1 MSEASGAS
9 RAVGIDR
16 IRAVRRTARA
26 GRSPATRLPILLA
39 VLAAAPG
46 AASAQ
51 QARESSFERSVVEVA
66 PSTGPIDKLVIDNR
80 YGDVRVEG
88 HDGDTVVIHAFKRAA
103 DDTALERL
111 KVALV
116 ADPSGA
122 LRIGTRL
129 AEGREGA
136 AVAAGSIRID
146 LVIQAPREAAVS
158 ATLFKGT
165 VAVRGME
172 NGADLK
178 TEEGEI
184 DVRNSSGR
192 ITTHS
197 ALGKQQFSEIVGEL
211 EAAGQIGDV
220 ELEMIRGRR
229 LQAMLHQGTVV
240 GRRISSRNLTIWVTR
255 GDIRIEGVAAAGGK
269 WRLMTHN
276 GNVEVRLA
284 PGAAIALRARARG
297 GQISLPS
304 ALRAARRDDQGWT
317 VASSAQRARAAM
329 VELAANVG
337 NIAVSF

>member
-1 MSEASGAS
+1 M
-9 RAVGIDR
+9 
-16 IRAVRRTARA
+16 TL
-26 GRSPATRLPILLA
+26 RLPILLA
-39 VLAAAPG
+39 VLAAAPAP
-46 AASAQ
+46 AAAQ
-51 QARESSFERSVVEVA
+51 TARESSFERSVVEVA
-66 PSTGPIDKLVIDNR
+66 PSKGPIDQLVIDNR

-103 DDTALERL
+103 DDAALERL
-111 KVALV
+111 KVSLV

-146 LVIQAPREAAVS
+146 LVVQAPRDAAVS
-158 ATLFKGT
+158 ATLFKGA
-165 VAVRGME
+165 VQVRGME
-172 NGADLK
+172 NGADLR

-192 ITTHS
+192 ITTHT
-197 ALGKQQFSEIVGEL
+197 ARGKQQFSEIVGEL
-211 EAAGQIGDV
+211 EAAGQIGDLQ
-220 ELEMIRGRR
+220 LEMIRGKR
-229 LQAMLHQGTVV
+229 LQAMLHQGTVM

-255 GDIRIEGVAAAGGK
+255 GDIRIEGVAAAGGS

-284 PGAAIALRARARG
+284 PSAAVALRARARS
-297 GQISLPS
+297 GQVNLPS

-317 VASSAQRARAAM
+317 VASNAARARAAM
-329 VELAANVG
+329 LELAANVG